1 MGHLKK
7 FYLKLLEWVVILS
20 LLAVLVLI
28 FANVLLRY
36 AFNSGIFLAEG
47 IAGLLFV
54 WMTFIGALLVLYDRG
69 HIGVDM
75 AVRRLPLQ
83 LRRVCFVLT
92 HGIMIY
98 ATWMLLKGS
107 WAQALINLHVV
118 STATRLPIALLYLA
132 GVVFAAASGLFLIS
146 QLVLML
152 SGKLT
157 NDELV
162 VSVGEDEAEADRIAS
177 ELQRDELAHARGVSK

>member
-1 MGHLKK
+1 MGHLKS
-7 FYLKLLEWVVILS
+7 FYLRLLEWVVITS
-20 LLAVLVLI
+20 ILAILVLI
-28 FANVLLRY
+28 FANVFLRY

-47 IAGLLFV
+47 IARLLFV

-75 AVRRLPLQ
+75 AIRRLPLQ

-92 HGIMIY
+92 HAIMIY
-98 ATWMLLKGS
+98 ATWLLLKGS

-118 STATRLPIALLYLA
+118 STETRLPIALLYLA
-132 GVVFAAASGLFLIS
+132 GVAFAAASGLFLIS

-157 NDELV
+157 DDELV
-162 VSVGEDEAEADRIAS
+162 VSVGEDEAEADRVAS
-177 ELQRDELAHARGVSK
+177 ELRRDEIAAVRGAFK

>member
-7 FYLKLLEWVVILS
+7 IYLRLLDWVVITS
-20 LLAVLVLI
+20 ILAILFLI
-28 FANVLLRY
+28 FANVFLRY

-47 IAGLLFV
+47 IARLLFV

-98 ATWMLLKGS
+98 ATWLLLKGS

-118 STATRLPIALLYLA
+118 STETGLPIALLYLA

-146 QLVLML
+146 QLILML

-157 NDELV
+157 DEDLV
-162 VSVGEDEAEADRIAS
+162 VSVGEDEAEADRVAS
-177 ELQRDELAHARGVSK
+177 ELRRDQLADARGVFK

>member
-1 MGHLKK
+1 MGHLKN
-7 FYLKLLEWVVILS
+7 FYLRLLEWMVVIS
-20 LLAVLVLI
+20 ILAVLVLI
-28 FANVLLRY
+28 FANVVLRY

-92 HGIMIY
+92 YGIMIY
-98 ATWMLLKGS
+98 ATWLLLKGS
-107 WAQALINLHVV
+107 WAQALINLHVI
-118 STATRLPIALLYLA
+118 STATRLPIALLYFA
-132 GVVFAAASGLFLIS
+132 GVAFAAASGLFLIS

-157 NDELV
+157 DDELV
-162 VSVGEDEAEADRIAS
+162 VSVGEDEAEADRVAS
-177 ELQRDELAHARGVSK
+177 ELQRDEITTVGSVLK

>member
-1 MGHLKK
+1 MGHLKN
-7 FYLKLLEWVVILS
+7 FYLRLLEWMVVIS
-20 LLAVLVLI
+20 ILAVLVLI
-28 FANVLLRY
+28 FANVVLRY

-83 LRRVCFVLT
+83 VRRVCFVLT

-98 ATWMLLKGS
+98 ATWLLLTGS
-107 WAQALINLHVV
+107 WAQALINLHVI

-146 QLVLML
+146 QLILML
-152 SGKLT
+152 SGKLA

-162 VSVGEDEAEADRIAS
+162 VSVGEDEAEADRVAS
-177 ELQRDELAHARGVSK
+177 ELQRDEIAIVRSVFK

>member
-1 MGHLKK
+1 MGHLKN
-7 FYLKLLEWVVILS
+7 FYLRLLEWMVVIS
-20 LLAVLVLI
+20 ILAVLVLI
-28 FANVLLRY
+28 FANVVLRY

-83 LRRVCFVLT
+83 VRRVCFVLT

-98 ATWMLLKGS
+98 ATWLLLTGS
-107 WAQALINLHVV
+107 WAQALINLHVI

-146 QLVLML
+146 QLILML
-152 SGKLT
+152 SGKLAD
-157 NDELV
+157 DELV
-162 VSVGEDEAEADRIAS
+162 VSVGEDEAEADRVAS
-177 ELQRDELAHARGVSK
+177 ELQRDEIAIVRSVFK